1 MEAGLQILLFIII
14 LLLMEEL
21 LQGPLEVGR
30 FVGIHYMHVVNNI
43 RPPSVRDPILSGII
57 YDLNLTGIAVD
68 CWVLAVRAS
77 GSSSAASFD
86 W

>member
-1 MEAGLQILLFIII
+1 MAVLMEAGLQILLFIII

-43 RPPSVRDPILSGII
+43 RPPFCQRSHII
-57 YDLNLTGIAVD
+57 RYYL
-68 CWVLAVRAS
+68 
-77 GSSSAASFD
+77 
-86 W
+86 